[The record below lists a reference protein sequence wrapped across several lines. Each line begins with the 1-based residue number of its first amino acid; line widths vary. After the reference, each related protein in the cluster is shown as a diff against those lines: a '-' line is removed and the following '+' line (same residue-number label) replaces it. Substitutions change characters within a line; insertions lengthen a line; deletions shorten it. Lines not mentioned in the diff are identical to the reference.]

1 MGAAIRSSSINAN
14 PPVPTD
20 QAKGDERDPEK
31 EATFKGDRP
40 ANPRLYKTL
49 CWLETAR
56 ERGGDVSGISEEEAQ
71 TAAGYAGMPEAK
83 TDKLPITWSR
93 KRLEDH

>member
-1 MGAAIRSSSINAN
+1 MLRPIGLTSG
-14 PPVPTD
+14 

-31 EATFKGDRP
+31 VATFKGDRP

-56 ERGGDVSGISEEEAQ
+56 ERGSDVSGIIGGGG
-71 TAAGYAGMPEAK
+71 TINNGLRGG
-83 TDKLPITWSR
+83 T
-93 KRLEDH
+93 